1 MQKFNLIHFLPFT
14 KINSKWITDLNT
26 KGKTIKL
33 LEGNMEEN
41 LGDLGFGKELSD
53 TIPNVQCIKEKN

>member
-1 MQKFNLIHFLPFT
+1 MN
-14 KINSKWITDLNT
+14 LNT

-33 LEGNMEEN
+33 LEGNMAEN

-53 TIPNVQCIKEKN
+53 TIPHVQCIKEKN